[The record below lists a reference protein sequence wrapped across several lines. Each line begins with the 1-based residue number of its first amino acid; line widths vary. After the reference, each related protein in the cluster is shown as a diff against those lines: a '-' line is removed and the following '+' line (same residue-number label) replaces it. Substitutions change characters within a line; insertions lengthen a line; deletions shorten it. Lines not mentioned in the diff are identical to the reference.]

1 MKKIFVSLLSLLLIL
16 SIAGCDKIKIRPE
29 KPQLAE
35 LNGKTALKYVKGLY
49 SDARIT
55 RWMGPVENLIN
66 LKAAIKYDVNVF
78 KLFIDVDEFEKEEK
92 NKCGFSVETFQ
103 ERIDEIFGKDRFKVQ
118 DHFQEYLDDGY
129 VMVESNPD
137 AFEFPEIVA
146 TGYSVY
152 EEKEHYVVI
161 ERLSEFYTPY
171 KGETYTTYLR
181 DLIVVYS
188 TYEGLKVWDCQSG
201 FADTELTL
209 YYFPPL
215 PYEEEPFESDIWK
228 QMTFTLDG
236 ETFKYPWDLRQFEAL
251 GWIPQIDDHFTM
263 DPNPNSFYVVFMERD
278 IDAGYVENN
287 FLKVQL
293 INYSDKVRPVR
304 DNAVVYVNFQIITNK
319 ATLEVM
325 KEPYKLVL
333 ANGITWGA
341 TEEDIINAYGEGEI
355 MDGFGYT
362 IITYDV
368 IEAGYRI
375 SMKLTVRENIGLCD
389 VELMKYVW

>member
-201 FADTELTL
+201 FADTELTYIISL
-209 YYFPPL
+209 HCRMKKNL
-215 PYEEEPFESDIWK
+215 
-228 QMTFTLDG
+228 
-236 ETFKYPWDLRQFEAL
+236 
-251 GWIPQIDDHFTM
+251 
-263 DPNPNSFYVVFMERD
+263 
-278 IDAGYVENN
+278 
-287 FLKVQL
+287 LKV
-293 INYSDKVRPVR
+293 I
-304 DNAVVYVNFQIITNK
+304 
-319 ATLEVM
+319 
-325 KEPYKLVL
+325 
-333 ANGITWGA
+333 
-341 TEEDIINAYGEGEI
+341 
-355 MDGFGYT
+355 FGN
-362 IITYDV
+362 
-368 IEAGYRI
+368 R
-375 SMKLTVRENIGLCD
+375 
-389 VELMKYVW
+389 